1 MSSVHRALGLAIL
14 VGCGAP
20 APIEQTGAST
30 TARATSTSIAGS
42 ATSAGPA
49 ASASRVEPGPTDA
62 PRTPSSVEARTFQA
76 ASLGVAKTYWVYLP
90 AGYAGSTARFPVVY
104 LLHGLGGTEKN
115 WLDHGALKDAADAL
129 GLHAIVVMPD
139 GDASFYVDGPAEPYD
154 ACLGKKPDVN
164 KGEPPQTFCVKSGRY
179 ETYMTKDL
187 LADVDGHY
195 RTLAKRES
203 RGIGGLSMGGFG
215 ALMLSMRH
223 PDLYSAT
230 ASHSGLVALTYVGPH
245 PWQKGAERLAGT
257 ASEWGAGYPAS
268 LTDVVRR
275 VFGGDIGRYRAHDP
289 AVLAATLDPNAL
301 AIYLDCGEEDEYKFD
316 DQARYLDGILD
327 GRGVEHDFEI
337 APGHHLFDFW
347 KARLPKS
354 LAFFDAKLARR

>member
-1 MSSVHRALGLAIL
+1 MSSVMRALGLAVL

-20 APIEQTGAST
+20 APIEQTGAGSGSH
-30 TARATSTSIAGS
+30 TAEATST
-42 ATSAGPA
+42 ATSTTPA
-49 ASASRVEPGPTDA
+49 ASTPTDA
-62 PRTPSSVEARTFQA
+62 PDASSQSASTPSRVEARTFSSA
-76 ASLGVAKTYWVYLP
+76 ALGVDKTYWVYLP
-90 AGYAGSTARFPVVY
+90 RGYDGSSQRFPVVY
-104 LLHGLGGTEKN
+104 MLHGLGGSERN
-115 WLDHGALKDAADAL
+115 WLDHGALKEAADAL
-129 GLHAIVVMPD
+129 ALHTIVVMPD
-139 GDASFYVDGPAEPYD
+139 GDASFYVDGPPRDSYET
-154 ACLGKKPDVN
+154 CLGKKPDGN
-164 KGEPPQTFCVKSGRY
+164 KAEAPQTFCVKTPRY

-187 LADVDGHY
+187 VADVDGHY

-223 PDLYSAT
+223 PDLYSAA

-245 PWQKGAERLAGT
+245 PWKQGAEQLAGT

-275 VFGGDIGRYRAHDP
+275 VFGGDIARYRAHDP
-289 AVLAATLDPNAL
+289 AVLATKLDPNAL
-301 AIYLDCGEEDEYKFD
+301 AIYLDCGEDDDFKFD
-316 DQARYLDGILD
+316 DQARYLDGVLD
-327 GRGVEHDFEI
+327 ARGVDHTFEI

-347 KARLPKS
+347 KARLPRS